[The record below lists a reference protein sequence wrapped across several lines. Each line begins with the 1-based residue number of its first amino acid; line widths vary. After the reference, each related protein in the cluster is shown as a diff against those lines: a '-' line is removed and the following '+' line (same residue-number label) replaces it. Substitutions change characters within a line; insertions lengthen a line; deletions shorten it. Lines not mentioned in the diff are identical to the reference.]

1 MKKLILFMV
10 TVGFLGA
17 GTYLYFKKM
26 QKPVAQQ
33 AKPTPVSAFV
43 VTEKELFPQT
53 SFVAKIEAK
62 DKVALRARVEGFLQE
77 RLFQEGDMVTEG
89 QVLFVIE
96 KANFEANV
104 RDAEANLNKA
114 EARLKNTQAQYN
126 RSLKLFKTKDV
137 SEARL
142 DEAKAQFESS
152 KAEINQAQAKL
163 DLAKK
168 DLEYTDIV
176 APMDG
181 KIGEATYSVGELIG
195 PSSGPLAQIVRINP
209 IEAVFSVS
217 ENQLLLLQEQFMN
230 AAGVDVEFILA
241 DGRLYPNPGK
251 INFVDNALDE
261 AMNTLKLKAQFPN
274 PNGELISGQYGR
286 VVLKAHTA
294 RRDLIVPQRAV
305 QRDMLGE
312 FVYVIDKNNKIEKR
326 TVKTGLE
333 LPNYEIVITNGLKA
347 GETIVTEGFQKITAG
362 TTVTPQFNPES
373 TPQKATD
380 TADK

>member
-1 MKKLILFMV
+1 MKKLFLFLIIIILI
-10 TVGFLGA
+10 GA
-17 GTYLYFKKM
+17 GIYFYF
-26 QKPVAQQ
+26 QKAQTPATPQ
-33 AKPTPVSAFV
+33 VQPTAVTALV
-43 VTEKELFPQT
+43 VQEKEVFPET

-77 RLFQEGDMVTEG
+77 RLFQEGDMVTQG

-114 EARLKNTQAQYN
+114 EAQLKNTQAQYN

-142 DEAKAQFESS
+142 DEVKAQFEAS
-152 KAEINQAQAKL
+152 KAEINQAKAKL

-168 DLEYTDIV
+168 DLEYTDVI

-181 KIGEATYSVGELIG
+181 KIGEAMYSVGELIG
-195 PSSGPLAQIVRINP
+195 PSSGALAQIVRINP

-217 ENQLLLLQEQFMN
+217 ENQLLLLQEQFMG
-230 AAGVDVEFILA
+230 ATGVDVEFILA
-241 DGRLYPNPGK
+241 DGKPYAEPGK

-274 PNGELISGQYGR
+274 PKGELISGQYGR

-312 FVYVIDKNNKIEKR
+312 FVYVINKDNKIEKR

-333 LPNYEIVITNGLKA
+333 LPDYEIVIISGLKA

-362 TTVTPQFNPES
+362 TTVTPQFQTES
-373 TPQKATD
+373 DPQQTTNA
-380 TADK
+380 AE

>member
-1 MKKLILFMV
+1 MKKLLLFLIIAAL
-10 TVGFLGA
+10 LGT
-17 GTYLYFKKM
+17 GVYFYFQQM

-33 AKPTPVSAFV
+33 AQPTAVSALV

-114 EARLKNTQAQYN
+114 EAQLKNTQAQYN

-142 DEAKAQFESS
+142 DEAKAQFEAS
-152 KAEINQAQAKL
+152 KAEINQAKAKL
-163 DLAKK
+163 DLVKK
-168 DLEYTDIV
+168 DLEYTDII

-195 PSSGPLAQIVRINP
+195 PSSGALAQIVRINP

-217 ENQLLLLQEQFMN
+217 ENQLLLLQEQFMG
-230 AAGVDVEFILA
+230 ASGVDVEFIMA
-241 DGRLYPNPGK
+241 DGRPYAEPGK

-274 PNGELISGQYGR
+274 PKGELISGQYGR

-294 RRDLIVPQRAV
+294 RRDLIIPQRAV

-312 FVYVIDKNNKIEKR
+312 FVYVIDKENKVEKR

-333 LPNYEIVITNGLKA
+333 LPNYEIVIVSGLKP

-362 TTVTPQFNPES
+362 ATVMPQLNTES
-373 TPQKATD
+373 APQKTTD
-380 TADK
+380 AADK

>member
-1 MKKLILFMV
+1 MKKLILF
-10 TVGFLGA
+10 LIIA
-17 GTYLYFKKM
+17 GLLAGGVYYYRKQM
-26 QKPVAQQ
+26 QKPAPR
-33 AKPTPVSAFV
+33 AIAPTAVTALT
-43 VTEKELFPQT
+43 VTEKEIFPQT

-77 RLFQEGDMVTEG
+77 RLFKEGDMVTEG

-104 RDAEANLNKA
+104 REAEANLNKA
-114 EARLKNTQAQYN
+114 EAHLKNTQAQYN

-152 KAEINQAQAKL
+152 KAEINQAKARL

-168 DLEYTDIV
+168 DLEYTDVV

-195 PSSGPLAQIVRINP
+195 PASGALAQIVRINP

-217 ENQLLLLQEQFMN
+217 ENQLLLLQEQFMTDK
-230 AAGVDVEFILA
+230 GIDVQFILA
-241 DGRLYPNPGK
+241 DGTPYPEGGK

-274 PNGELISGQYGR
+274 PKGDLISGQYGR
-286 VVLKAHTA
+286 VVLKSHAA
-294 RRDLIVPQRAV
+294 QRDLIVPQRAV
-305 QRDMLGE
+305 QRDMLGA
-312 FVYVIDKNNKIEKR
+312 FVYVIGADNKIEKR

-333 LPNYEIVITNGLKA
+333 LPNYEVEIIDGLKS
-347 GETIVTEGFQKITAG
+347 GENIVVEGFQKIADG
-362 TTVTPQFNPES
+362 VTVTPQF
-373 TPQKATD
+373 ATD
-380 TADK
+380 SEKQSTASASNQ